1 MVLKRGSVVI
11 SLKGRDKN
19 RLMCVVAVEEN
30 GVYVCDG
37 KERKLVNPKLKNPK
51 HIESIEAELLES
63 QMISDKSIRKALK
76 LIPEANLCQNKI

>member
-1 MVLKRGSVVI
+1 MELKKGSVVI

-19 RLMCVVAVEEN
+19 RLMCVVEVNKN

-51 HIESIEAELLES
+51 HIMFTESRLSEV
-63 QMISDKSIRKALK
+63 QMHSDRSVRKALN